1 VHLFHQTLPP
11 PPLSSSPVLFLLS
24 PTHFTKEL
32 HLFDRTLPLPKG
44 HVSEMVIKTIKTLR
58 GDEAIFLL
66 GFFVFVVGR
75 GWREGRGG
83 VGQEN

>member
-1 VHLFHQTLPP
+1 
-11 PPLSSSPVLFLLS
+11 
-24 PTHFTKEL
+24 
-32 HLFDRTLPLPKG
+32 
-44 HVSEMVIKTIKTLR
+44 MVIKTIKTLR